1 VTEVVSGHR
10 ACKQRSR
17 APSLVRAVERHSRRA
32 KHTRPN
38 NKGKFRRCCIVATV
52 VTASVSQLLTTEL
65 RVHKTG
71 WPSHG
76 SFRSALCHLTGTA
89 ADPLLRLFLFVRELS
104 GARRN
109 CDCLLLLSILQLFLL
124 MKLALYKP
132 LHGDNYCDGLCLLV
146 PSYFW
151 TTQRM
156 LVKTASVRSF

>member
-1 VTEVVSGHR
+1 VTEVVSGQR

-17 APSLVRAVERHSRRA
+17 APSLVRAVERHPRRA

-65 RVHKTG
+65 RVPKTG

-89 ADPLLRLFLFVRELS
+89 ADPLLRLFLFVREFS

-109 CDCLLLLSILQLFLL
+109 CDRLLLLSILQLFQLL
-124 MKLALYKP
+124 KLAYIN
-132 LHGDNYCDGLCLLV
+132 HCMGTIIAMASALV
-146 PSYFW
+146 PNYFW